1 MDNDPLVFATNIQVL
16 GAKTRNR
23 DFLLWL
29 GELLGLNWL
38 KEKKGKADPEA
49 KGNIIPKLL
58 TAFACRCVE
67 INDFV
72 SLQELLERVNVDNA
86 GYDGSSPV
94 HRACEIGN
102 IGMLKYLHSKGTS
115 CNLVDRRGNTPM
127 TLAVKNRKLDTV
139 KMLQIFGGSVF
150 CEPVRIG
157 IELCKA
163 VRERDYMMLKAWSLA
178 GVDMD
183 QADYNGR
190 TAMHTAVRNR
200 DPGMVSKLLELG
212 ATPLE
217 LDVWGWKAVD
227 EAKKHH
233 LTDILMLFHP
243 LFTEKFTTSHL
254 FQLYRD
260 SLEAGLE

>member
-1 MDNDPLVFATNIQVL
+1 MENDPLVFVTNIQVL

-23 DFLLWL
+23 DFLFWL
-29 GELLGLNWL
+29 GELLKLNWL
-38 KEKKGKADPEA
+38 KKNNPEVKGD
-49 KGNIIPKLL
+49 IIPKLII
-58 TAFACRCVE
+58 AFACECVE

-72 SLQELLERVNVDNA
+72 SLQELLERVDIDTA
-86 GYDGSSPV
+86 GYDGSSPI
-94 HRACEIGN
+94 HRACEKGN
-102 IGMLKYLHSKGTS
+102 VGMLKYLLSKGAS
-115 CNLVDRRGNTPM
+115 CNLSDRNGNTPM
-127 TLAVKNRKLDTV
+127 TLAIKKRHLDTV
-139 KMLQIFGGSVF
+139 MQLQKFGGSIYLDS
-150 CEPVRIG
+150 VRIG
-157 IELCKA
+157 MELNKA
-163 VRERDYMMLKAWSLA
+163 VLDRDYLMLKAWHHA

-200 DPGMVSKLLELG
+200 DPGMVSKLLEYG

-217 LDVWGWKAVD
+217 LDVWGWTAVD

-243 LFTEKFTTSHL
+243 LFTEKFTNSHL
-254 FQLYRD
+254 YQLYKE